1 MAIQMYCS
9 SCAKNIQW
17 RPLKGFAKKKVLCKL
32 LSIERVRFVCSQIS
46 LSLQGYENVFFFC
59 LSVILSVC
67 LIVCLSL
74 CLFCL
79 TLTLDVHFLAAADTS
94 SRPTRQTCK
103 QRRKREKEKF
113 CEKKKIIENKDSQI
127 ASPLCCYVRCMSCV
141 RARCQNCKLCRNEKK
156 HFCEKNLCPV
166 RKDLEKPISNI
177 FLQSQKVLKSIL
189 LKHLMENWILFCKAI
204 KVIVIQTFIGSF
216 GFKTHNWMNDN
227 FSIKLTL
234 LSLQWISSF

>member
-113 CEKKKIIENKDSQI
+113 CEKKKSSKIKIRKLPVLSVATCVACRACALAAKIANFAETKKNISAKRIFAPFGKIWKSQFQI
-127 ASPLCCYVRCMSCV
+127 YFCNR
-141 RARCQNCKLCRNEKK
+141 KK
-156 HFCEKNLCPV
+156 CLNRYC
-166 RKDLEKPISNI
+166 SN
-177 FLQSQKVLKSIL
+177 
-189 LKHLMENWILFCKAI
+189 
-204 KVIVIQTFIGSF
+204 T
-216 GFKTHNWMNDN
+216 
-227 FSIKLTL
+227 
-234 LSLQWISSF
+234 